1 MTIYV
6 YDLNNVLVC
15 LFSLCSATRSTPT
28 QVAIAKWLGINQST
42 VSRYIKSGKESF
54 SAEEQSICI
63 ELVFL
68 IK

>member
-28 QVAIAKWLGINQST
+28 QVAIAKWLALINLLFLGILNQ
-42 VSRYIKSGKESF
+42 VRNLFRPKNNLY
-54 SAEEQSICI
+54 
-63 ELVFL
+63 V
-68 IK
+68 